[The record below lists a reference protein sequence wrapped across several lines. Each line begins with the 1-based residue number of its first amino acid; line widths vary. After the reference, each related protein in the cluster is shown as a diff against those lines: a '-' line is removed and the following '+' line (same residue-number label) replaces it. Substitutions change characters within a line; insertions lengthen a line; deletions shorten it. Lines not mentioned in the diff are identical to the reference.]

1 MKRHQEA
8 KRGFSF
14 FIRPVLS
21 FGVSKYNLFSCSSYF
36 YSYLHVVILIVFYI
50 RLFQIF
56 KPHQTQIQDQ
66 QHALQSSDNLK
77 IIRLTKTLMSTFVS
91 PLLTLCYFRFLCFLK
106 FFLKTLYRV
115 FGSRNFNGRFYWHCS
130 IYQLFY

>member
-77 IIRLTKTLMSTFVS
+77 IIRLTKTLMSTFVCRLDFMLF
-91 PLLTLCYFRFLCFLK
+91 LLFMFLILFENSIQSFWK
-106 FFLKTLYRV
+106 PE
-115 FGSRNFNGRFYWHCS
+115 FYWQ
-130 IYQLFY
+130 ILLAL

>member
-56 KPHQTQIQDQ
+56 KRHQTQIQAQ

-77 IIRLTKTLMSTFVS
+77 IIRLTKTLISTFVS
-91 PLLTLCYFRFLCFLK
+91 RLDFMLFPLFMFLILFENSLQSFWK
-106 FFLKTLYRV
+106 PD
-115 FGSRNFNGRFYWHCS
+115 FYWQ
-130 IYQLFY
+130 ILLAL